1 MLSALVLIVLLAI
14 TYRLW
19 LAAEES
25 AEQDLRKDFESRVLD
40 VDNRIEQRMRA
51 YTQVLRGFQ
60 GLYANT
66 TDVTRD
72 AFHTYDN
79 ALHLDQDYPGIQGVG
94 FAQVVPSSEKDRLVS
109 RIRKQG
115 FPEFNIWPK
124 GQRDLYT
131 PIIYIEPFIGDN
143 LRPFGYDMH
152 TEPARR
158 TAMEQARDNDDAA
171 LSSRLKLVADISK
184 TGKAGESARTGF
196 KLFLPVYKIGGPHDT
211 LAERR
216 ANLTGWVYALF
227 RADDLMRGI
236 LGNSADDLSIEI
248 YDGEE
253 MASSNRIFDSNSL
266 HHFSQNT
273 SQTTTSRFQNI
284 SKRDISNAT
293 WTIAI
298 RSLPALEAHL
308 DRAKSRLIAVF
319 GVAVSLLLALLTWLL
334 ATGRE
339 RALAIANIMTQE
351 LRESEN
357 RFRQMTYDLLK
368 TEVSLRVSEE
378 RWQFALEGAG
388 EGVWDWN
395 PQTDEANYSRIWKEM
410 LGYAEHELSN
420 TGAAWLELLHPGDKD
435 RVLNLVQDYFS
446 NESVPYIAE
455 FRMRCKDGSWKW
467 ILARGKLV
475 ARDEEGKPLRMI
487 GTHSDITHSKHTED
501 ALKSSEERLKLAIAS
516 GKVGIW
522 EYNPQT
528 EELFWDDI
536 MYALYGENSE
546 SFKVTCDGWLARLHP
561 EDRAKNETA
570 FHNAIEGIGTYSPE
584 FRIIWPDGEV
594 HYIKGHAQILRDEAG
609 KPIRFIGT
617 NWDNWAHAHTQQQ
630 LELAFTAIDKS
641 KTAFFWVTPQGKVS
655 HANEYAC
662 QSLGYSLEELVR
674 LYIWDFDPDFPPEAV
689 GPTWA
694 DVKQHGMRLIET
706 RHKRKDGTIFP
717 VEVSANYLNEEYNF
731 CSVQDITERKQAEA
745 REHRLT
751 QLYKALS
758 EVNQAIVRM
767 EQQSEL
773 FPLVCRCAVEFG
785 GLRMAFIALLSDE
798 ASGLMVADAR
808 YGSNLEYL
816 DGVVISSRADV
827 VEGRGSCGTA
837 FREGRPVII
846 NDYFSDPMTL
856 PWRKRGMDC
865 GWSAVGAFPIQ
876 RGGKPYAVLNVF
888 HEQLNAFD
896 AEVIALLVEMSKDI
910 SFALDNFDRETAR
923 KAGED
928 SQRLAASVYETSSEA
943 MMVMNADR
951 KIIAIN
957 PAFTEIT
964 GYLETEVLGKDSSI
978 LKSEEHDQALYDEM
992 WDQADTA
999 GKWQGEIWDK
1009 RKNGD
1014 IYPKWLTIN
1023 TIFNERGSAQHYVA
1037 LFTDITER
1045 KQAEQTIWQQ
1055 ANYDRLTGLPNRQ
1068 MFHDRMDQE
1077 IKKSHRASLPLAL
1090 LFLDLDRFKE
1100 INDTLGHD
1108 MGDILLIETAKRL
1121 TSCVRETDTV
1131 ARLGGDEFTIILGE
1145 LDDSRNVE
1153 RVTEDIL
1160 RKLSSPFQLGNDMA
1174 YVSASIGI
1182 TLYPEDASTADALLK
1197 NADQAMYAAK
1207 NQGRNRYHYFTPSMQ
1222 KTAQSRMRIANDLRK
1237 ALAAQQFRVYYQPIV
1252 DLQTGDINKAEAL
1265 IRWEHPK
1272 RGLVGPVEFISIAEE
1287 TGLIVDI
1294 GAWVFHQA
1302 ANQVKSWRKS
1312 HHPGFQISVN
1322 KSPVQFHNQDSSY
1335 PSWTI
1340 HLDSLGL
1347 PGQSIVVEIT
1357 EGLLLDTGTHVID
1370 RLQEFRAGGIEIS
1383 LDDFGTGYSSLSYLN
1398 KFDIDFL
1405 KIDQSF
1411 VRNLASGS
1419 SNMALCEAI
1428 IVMAHKLGMQVIA
1441 EGIETEQQRD
1451 LLTAAGCDYGQ
1462 GYLFSKP
1469 IPAEQFEELLINQ
1482 ESQSQAHL
1490 RFDA

>member
-1 MLSALVLIVLLAI
+1 M
-14 TYRLW
+14 
-19 LAAEES
+19 
-25 AEQDLRKDFESRVLD
+25 F
-40 VDNRIEQRMRA
+40 
-51 YTQVLRGFQ
+51 
-60 GLYANT
+60 
-66 TDVTRD
+66 
-72 AFHTYDN
+72 
-79 ALHLDQDYPGIQGVG
+79 
-94 FAQVVPSSEKDRLVS
+94 
-109 RIRKQG
+109 
-115 FPEFNIWPK
+115 
-124 GQRDLYT
+124 
-131 PIIYIEPFIGDN
+131 
-143 LRPFGYDMH
+143 
-152 TEPARR
+152 TEPVRR
-158 TAMEQARDNDDAA
+158 AAMEKARDSNEAA
-171 LSSRLKLVADISK
+171 LSGHLKLVAD
-184 TGKAGESARTGF
+184 TGKNSQAGF
-196 KLFLPVYKIGGPHDT
+196 KLYLPVYKNGVPHNT

-216 ANLTGWVYALF
+216 TALTGWVYALF
-227 RADDLMRGI
+227 RMDDLMRGV
-236 LGNSADDLSIEI
+236 LGRSSTDIDIEI
-248 YDGEE
+248 YDGDVLSENTL
-253 MASSNRIFDSNSL
+253 MYDADHIHRALQKSDS
-266 HHFSQNT
+266 Q
-273 SQTTTSRFQNI
+273 FQNI
-284 SKRDISNAT
+284 SKKEIINYP
-293 WTIAI
+293 WTIVI
-298 RSLPALEAHL
+298 SSLPALDARL
-308 DRAKSRLIAVF
+308 DNGKSRLIAFF
-319 GVAVSLLLALLTWLL
+319 GVIASLLLTMLTWLL

-339 RALAIANIMTQE
+339 RALAMANTMTQE
-351 LRESEN
+351 LQESEN
-357 RFRQMTYDLLK
+357 RFRQMAYDLLK
-368 TEVSLRVSEE
+368 TESSLRVSEE

-395 PQTDEANYSRIWKEM
+395 PQTDKANYSRIWKEM
-410 LGYAEHELSN
+410 LGYSEHELSN
-420 TGAAWLELLHPGDKD
+420 TGAAWLELLHPDDKD
-435 RVLNLVQDYFS
+435 RVLTLVERYFADQ
-446 NESVPYIAE
+446 SVPYIAE

-467 ILARGKLV
+467 ILMRGKLV
-475 ARDEEGKPLRMI
+475 ARDQEGKPIRMI
-487 GTHSDITHSKHTED
+487 GTHADITQSKHTED
-501 ALKSSEERLKLAIAS
+501 ALRSSEERLKLAIAS

-528 EELFWDDI
+528 AELFWDDI
-536 MYALYGENSE
+536 MYALYGEHREN
-546 SFKVTCDGWLARLHP
+546 FTVTCDGWLARLHP
-561 EDRAKNETA
+561 EDRAENETA
-570 FHNAIEGIGTYSPE
+570 FHNAIKGIGIYSPE

-594 HYIKGHAQILRDEAG
+594 HHIKGHAQIVNDEAG
-609 KPIRFIGT
+609 NPIRFIGT

-630 LELAFTAIDKS
+630 LELAYTAIDKS
-641 KTAFFWVTPQGKVS
+641 KTAFFWVSPQGKVS

-662 QSLGYSLEELVR
+662 QSLGYSFEELIG
-674 LYIWDFDPDFPPEAV
+674 LYIWDFDPDFSPEAIE
-689 GPTWA
+689 PTWA

-717 VEVSANYLNEEYNF
+717 VEVTANYLNEEYNF

-758 EVNQAIVRM
+758 EINQAIVRM

-785 GLRMAFIALLSDE
+785 GLRMAFIALSDE
-798 ASGLMVADAR
+798 TTGLMTADAR
-808 YGSNLEYL
+808 YGSNLDYL

-827 VEGRGSCGTA
+827 VEGQGSCGTA
-837 FREGRPVII
+837 FREGRHVII

-856 PWRKRGMDC
+856 PWRKRGIDC
-865 GWSAVGAFPIQ
+865 GWSSVAAFPIQ

-888 HEQLNAFD
+888 HEHLNAFD
-896 AEVIALLVEMSKDI
+896 KEVTALLDEMSKDI

-943 MMVMNADR
+943 MMVMDAKR

-964 GYLETEVLGKDSSI
+964 GYLEAEVIGKSSSI
-978 LKSEEHDQALYDEM
+978 LKSEEHDQVLYDEM
-992 WDQADTA
+992 WDQADSV

-1009 RKNGD
+1009 RKNGE

-1023 TIFNERGSAQHYVA
+1023 TIFDEKGSAQHYVA

-1045 KQAEQTIWQQ
+1045 KLAEQTIWQQ

-1108 MGDILLIETAKRL
+1108 MGDVLLMETAKRL

-1160 RKLSSPFQLGNDMA
+1160 RKLSLPFQLGSDMA

-1182 TLYPEDASTADALLK
+1182 TLYPEDADTADALLK

-1207 NQGRNRYHYFTPSMQ
+1207 NQGRNRYHYFTQSMQ

-1237 ALAAQQFRVYYQPIV
+1237 AVTAQQFRVYYQPIV

-1272 RGLVGPVEFISIAEE
+1272 RGLIGPVEFIPIAEE

-1312 HHPGFQISVN
+1312 HHPEFQISVN
-1322 KSPVQFHNQDSSY
+1322 KSPVQFHNQDDNH

-1340 HLDSLGL
+1340 YLDSLGL

-1370 RLQEFRAGGIEIS
+1370 RLQEFRDAGIQVS

-1411 VRNLASGS
+1411 VRNLAPGS

-1428 IVMAHKLGMQVIA
+1428 IVMSHKLGMKVIA
-1441 EGIETEQQRD
+1441 EGIETEEQRN

-1462 GYLFSKP
+1462 GYLFSTP
-1469 IPAEQFEELLINQ
+1469 VPAEQFEELLTNQ
-1482 ESQSQAHL
+1482 QSRSQAHL